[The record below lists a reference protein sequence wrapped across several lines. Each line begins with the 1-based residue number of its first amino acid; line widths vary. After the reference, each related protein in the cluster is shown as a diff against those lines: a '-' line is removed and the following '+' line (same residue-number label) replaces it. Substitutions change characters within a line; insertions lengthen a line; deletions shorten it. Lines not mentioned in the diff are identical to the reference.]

1 MNSEMAVG
9 TDMIQAKTRVKSRY
23 RSVTAV
29 TKLALAL
36 EGKHV
41 PVGRAMGVMAG
52 RTALYESGTVLEHV
66 GTAFTGVTLCALSL
80 LEPTQGQACL
90 RLMGVVAG
98 DAVQDAF
105 LKPVLLIELKLGENV
120 AMTLP
125 ARGCRSLTLKRTPVI
140 GDSLL
145 QRHDPGAC
153 PAQNI
158 VAACTIHA

>member
-1 MNSEMAVG
+1 MNSEMAAG
-9 TDMIQAKTRVKSRY
+9 TDIIRAKTRVESRY

-52 RTALYESGTVLEHV
+52 GTALYESGTVLEHV

-80 LEPTQGQACL
+80 LESTQGKACL
-90 RLMGVVAG
+90 RLMGIVAG

-105 LKPVLLIELKLGENV
+105 LKPVLLIELELGENV

-125 ARGCRSLTLKRTPVI
+125 ARRCRCLALERTPVI

-153 PAQNI
+153 AAQDI
-158 VAACTIHA
+158 VAARAVHA